1 MVDIIPMRFYGFDTM
16 IYLIGAIIC
25 LLIAYK
31 ATKLHALSGK
41 RQHFYLAAAF
51 TVLGIGLATVTL
63 TTAYTYYNML
73 YLGQTIYFF
82 DQFFN
87 VDDVGFWIY
96 YLSAFLAYGL
106 LVLMYMPNLGKS
118 GAFAPLV
125 FFSTRYFEYFN
136 IVLFFMIAYVAFRAS
151 SHYFMKKSRPALLV
165 AAGFVLLA
173 AYHAIM
179 PFAMFS
185 KAAYVVAH
193 CAHIGGYASLLL
205 MLWET
210 DKK

>member
-1 MVDIIPMRFYGFDTM
+1 MVDIIPMRFYGFDTV
-16 IYLIGAIIC
+16 IFLIGAIIC
-25 LLIAYK
+25 LMIAYK
-31 ATKLHALSGK
+31 ATKLHALSGN

-51 TVLGIGLATVTL
+51 TLLGLGLATMTL

-73 YLGQTIYFF
+73 YSGNTIHFF

-87 VDDVGFWIY
+87 VDDVGYWIY
-96 YLSAFLAYGL
+96 YLAAFVAYGL
-106 LVLMYMPNLGKS
+106 LVLMYMPKLGKS
-118 GAFAPLV
+118 GAFAPLI

-136 IVLFFMIAYVAFRAS
+136 IVLFFMMAYVAFRAS

-173 AYHAIM
+173 AYHAII
-179 PFAMFS
+179 PFAMYD
-185 KAAYVVAH
+185 KVAYVIAH